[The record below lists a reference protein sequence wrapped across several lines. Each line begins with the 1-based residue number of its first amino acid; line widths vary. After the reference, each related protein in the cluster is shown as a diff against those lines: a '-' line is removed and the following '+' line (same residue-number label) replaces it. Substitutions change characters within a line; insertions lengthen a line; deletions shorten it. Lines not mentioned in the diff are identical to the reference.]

1 MKKIIFGLLML
12 VGFYSNSQEIKK
24 EINDTIKFVK
34 STEIDVRKSYI
45 EEVNKQ
51 TFTTLGNNDLM
62 YYECSNDCTDIV
74 LNISEKYWSLP
85 MLGGGSL
92 KYSKKIKQQTAISI
106 SEQYTYLFY
115 SKGFK
120 TLIIKIEGIEPIT
133 KDLKL
138 NR

>member
-1 MKKIIFGLLML
+1 MNKIVLILLL
-12 VGFYSNSQEIKK
+12 LLSKFTYSQTSQ
-24 EINDTIKFVK
+24 
-34 STEIDVRKSYI
+34 IDERKNYI
-45 EEVNKQ
+45 EEANKL
-51 TFTTLGNNDLM
+51 TFTSLGNNDLL
-62 YYECSNDCTDIV
+62 YYECNNDCSEIV
-74 LNISEKYWSLP
+74 LNISEKYWSSP

-92 KYSKKIKQQTAISI
+92 KYSKKQKQQTAITM

-120 TLIIKIEGIEPIT
+120 TLIIKIEGLEPIT

>member
-1 MKKIIFGLLML
+1 MKKMNKVVLILFLLISKIT
-12 VGFYSNSQEIKK
+12 YSQ
-24 EINDTIKFVK
+24 

-45 EEVNKQ
+45 EELNKQ

-62 YYECSNDCTDIV
+62 YYECNNDCLDIV
-74 LNISEKYWSLP
+74 LNISEKYWSSP

-92 KYSKKIKQQTAISI
+92 KYSKKLKQQTANSM

>member
-1 MKKIIFGLLML
+1 MKKMSRFILILFLLI
-12 VGFYSNSQEIKK
+12 GKITYSQ
-24 EINDTIKFVK
+24 
-34 STEIDVRKSYI
+34 STEIDVRKTYI

-62 YYECSNDCTDIV
+62 YYECNNDCFDV
-74 LNISEKYWSLP
+74 VVNISEKYWKGIKTTKKQKQE
-85 MLGGGSL
+85 LGNTL
-92 KYSKKIKQQTAISI
+92 